1 MAKKTQTELLEGILL
16 LLDQTLGETKKKN
29 KAVGDSNAPKGAGVV
44 NAKDISVKAVGDALS
59 VISSAVPKLAKISEK
74 EYDTIAKGIEKLAS
88 AISSFKMDKDSLAA
102 IGNTISAFVQIHN
115 VISGMSENFIKSIL
129 SLNRAK
135 AFILGRRL
143 GRFYGILAKNMTS
156 EFIKQMV
163 DIINQV
169 PPNKNVHSKTFKERL
184 VNFGLMMAAL
194 LQIKE
199 KQIMQLW
206 MMGVFLGPKN
216 GAAIGGFFK
225 ALIDSMIGKNK
236 DAVKKAEAAAKMTLS
251 IAALVGTLTLCLVAL
266 VILWKT
272 NTPED
277 LIGGAKLLL
286 GVVTFSLII
295 IGLLG
300 SKWFKREKNEGLQG
314 TKDVL
319 LLIGGLTLSL
329 AVLVL
334 VAKKTR
340 WQDMIQ
346 GIMMLSAV
354 MTFALAI
361 LLVLGK
367 NSFKKDAL
375 EGLESIGEIT
385 LLILGMTASLAIV
398 TYVAKKTRWQ
408 DMVQGII
415 MLGAV
420 VAFALGIIWVLSRDS
435 FQKNAIKGLAGVG
448 AVVLLIAG
456 SSAAMLIF
464 AEYVKKIDGVKK
476 ESAQRAFKL
485 MWAVIGGM
493 VALAAIIGAI
503 WSTGIGAGAFAAA
516 FIGVEMI
523 AAMIAS
529 VSGAI
534 LLFVELIEK
543 TKALTKDDI
552 STAYDRIIGKGA
564 NDTESLVGC
573 LVSIVNAIDDNIR
586 WKAAPKIAAIG
597 LALRPVISAIS
608 QFVDVVQKMASLQVA
623 DKWDKNGNP
632 IHYLKLEPS
641 KFKEAAENLTGAFS
655 TFLTDL
661 SKGLKGFDEDSMD
674 IIQSLFPRQ
683 SGISK
688 FFTGE
693 KPSIGVVIR
702 TLSDFVDVIQ
712 KMASMSVPDKW
723 NKDGNPISYRK
734 LDPEKDFKAAA
745 VNLSSA
751 FSTFLTELGNGLKG
765 LGFIS
770 TGILAIVG
778 KDLGSVLQ
786 GVGAAFGPIIQI
798 AAGKIQVG
806 DKVVDIDKTKLKDA
820 ASTVVSILTDIINFL
835 GHSKAIAE
843 ADWNADKFKDTMVDF
858 IDGIRDIDI
867 LHKIVFNK
875 DNNVNNLIS
884 GLNIILDF
892 LGRTKAI
899 AEADWNADKFKDT
912 LEDFCDGVKYLN
924 IIKKEMFL
932 PEFDGNTTNLTN
944 GLNEIV
950 KYLNDTN
957 FRSAKSNSTMFNETM
972 KNTAAGINHIKP
984 FLSSTPKQIVDL
996 ANAMKQLDAELIAKE
1011 EQRTKAI
1018 QSVASNFKDM
1028 AEGVNQLNKA
1038 MAESMRLTRLY
1049 DQMKSVTSGNIIA
1062 KGVSAAVEGAGAVA
1076 SKVKEALNDNK
1087 SEEQQK
1093 AKEEAKQKDRED
1105 LAAIIGNAVSAAL
1118 TAWSESHRDLTVQFS
1133 DSPEKIFGEVYHN

>member
-169 PPNKNVHSKTFKERL
+169 PPNKNVHSKIFKERL

-216 GAAIGGFFK
+216 GAAIGGFFN

-464 AEYVKKIDGVKK
+464 AEYVKKIDGIKK

-493 VALAAIIGAI
+493 MALAAIIGAI
-503 WSTGIGAGAFAAA
+503 WSTGIGAGVFAAA

-534 LLFVELIEK
+534 LLFVEFIEK

-586 WKAAPKIAAIG
+586 WQAAPKIAAIG

-608 QFVDVVQKMASLQVA
+608 QFVDVIQKMASLQIA
-623 DKWDKNGNP
+623 DQWDKNGNP
-632 IHYLKLEPS
+632 IHYLKLEPN
-641 KFKEAAENLTGAFS
+641 KFNEAADNLTGAFT
-655 TFLTDL
+655 TFINKLT
-661 SKGLKGFDEDSMD
+661 SGLDSLTNLD
-674 IIQSLFPRQ
+674 DTKKILKTLFPRNKKR
-683 SGISK
+683 SG
-688 FFTGE
+688 G
-693 KPSIGVVIR
+693 IGNVIR
-702 TLSDFVDVIQ
+702 ALSDFVDVIQ

-723 NKDGNPISYRK
+723 DKYGNPISYRK

-820 ASTVVSILTDIINFL
+820 ASTVVSILTDIIIFL

-892 LGRTKAI
+892 LGRSKAI

-932 PEFDGNTTNLTN
+932 PEFDGNTTNLTK

-950 KYLNDTN
+950 KYLNDTT

-1038 MAESMRLTRLY
+1038 MSESMRLTRLY

-1062 KGVSAAVEGAGAVA
+1062 KGVSAAVEGAGVVA

>member
-1 MAKKTQTELLEGILL
+1 MAKESQADILNKIFI
-16 LLDQTLGETKKKN
+16 LLDQTLGEVKKKN
-29 KAVGDSNAPKGAGVV
+29 KAVGESNAPKGAGVV
-44 NAKDISVKAVGDALS
+44 NANDISVKAVGDALS
-59 VISSAVPKLAKISEK
+59 VISSAVPKLTKISEK
-74 EYDTIAKGIEKLAS
+74 QYDTVAKGIEKLAT
-88 AISSFKMDKDSLAA
+88 AISSFKMDKDTLTGVS
-102 IGNTISAFVQIHN
+102 NMVSAFVQIHN
-115 VISGMSENFIKSIL
+115 VISGMSEKFIKSIL
-129 SLNRAK
+129 SLNPIK
-135 AFILGRRL
+135 AWILGKRL
-143 GRFYGILAKNMTS
+143 GRFYGILAKG
-156 EFIKQMV
+156 MV
-163 DIINQV
+163 GAFVKEMINIINQV
-169 PPNKNVHSKTFKERL
+169 PPNRQVQSKTFKERL

-206 MMGVFLGPKN
+206 MMGIFLGPKI
-216 GAAIGGFFK
+216 GKAIGGFFK
-225 ALIDSMIGKNK
+225 ELIDKLAGGRNG
-236 DAVKKAEAAAKMTLS
+236 VEKAKAAAKVALS
-251 IAALVGTLTLCLVAL
+251 VAALVGTLTLSLIAL

-272 NTPED
+272 ND
-277 LIGGAKLLL
+277 IKDLL
-286 GVVTFSLII
+286 GGLGLLTIVVGFALGII
-295 IGLLG
+295 KLLG

-314 TKDVL
+314 AKDIV

-334 VAKKTR
+334 VAKKTK
-340 WQDMIQ
+340 WTDMVQ
-346 GIMMLSAV
+346 GIMMLTAIIA
-354 MTFALAI
+354 FAIGI

-367 NSFKKDAL
+367 SSFKKDAL
-375 EGLESIGEIT
+375 EGLESLGEIT
-385 LLILGMTASLAIV
+385 LLILGMTISLAIV
-398 TYVAKKTRWQ
+398 TYVARKTKWT

-420 VAFALGIIWVLSRDS
+420 VAFAIGLIWVLSRDS

-448 AVVLLIAG
+448 AIVLLIAG

-464 AEYVKKIDGVKK
+464 GEYVKKIDGVKK
-476 ESAQRAFKL
+476 ESAWRAFGL

-493 VALAAIIGAI
+493 VALAAVIGAI
-503 WSTGIGAGAFAAA
+503 WSTGVGAAVFAAA

-543 TKALTKDDI
+543 TKALTKADI
-552 STAYDRIIGKGA
+552 SIAYDRIIGKGA
-564 NDTESLVGC
+564 NDKESLVGC
-573 LVSIVNAIDDNIR
+573 LVSIVNAIDENIR

-597 LALRPVISAIS
+597 LALRPLISAIS
-608 QFVDVVQKMASLQVA
+608 QFVDVVQKMASMQIA
-623 DKWDKNGNP
+623 DQWDKNGNP
-632 IHYLKLEPS
+632 IHYLKLSPQ
-641 KFKEAAENLTGAFS
+641 KFKEAAKNLTEAFS

-661 SKGLKGFDEDSMD
+661 SNGLKGFDVTSLAIM
-674 IIQSLFPRQ
+674 QLLFPRQ

-693 KPSIGVVIR
+693 KPSIGIVIR
-702 TLSDFVDVIQ
+702 TLSDFIDVIY
-712 KMASMSVPDKW
+712 KMASLNVPNQWDK
-723 NKDGNPISYRK
+723 NGNPISYRQ
-734 LDPEKDFKAAA
+734 LDPENDFKKAA

-751 FSTFLTELGNGLKG
+751 FSTFLTELGTGLKG
-765 LGFIS
+765 LGIIS
-770 TGILAIVG
+770 TGILKVVG
-778 KDLGSVLQ
+778 EELGSVLQ
-786 GVGAAFGPIIQI
+786 GIGAAFGPIIQI

-806 DKVVDIDKTKLKDA
+806 DKVVDINETKLKGA

-843 ADWNADKFKDTMVDF
+843 ADWNADKFKDIMVDF

-867 LHKIVFNK
+867 LQKIVFNK
-875 DNNVNNLIS
+875 DNNVNNLIK

-892 LGRTKAI
+892 LGHSKAI

-912 LEDFCDGVKYLN
+912 LEDFCDGIKYLD

-932 PEFDGNTTNLTN
+932 PEFVGNTSNLTN
-944 GLNEIV
+944 GLNGIV
-950 KYLNDTN
+950 IYLNDTN
-957 FRSAKSNSTMFNETM
+957 FRVAKSNSAVFKDVM

-984 FLSSTPKQIVDL
+984 FLSATPKQIADL
-996 ANAMKQLDAELIAKE
+996 ANAMKQLDVELIAKE

-1038 MAESMRLTRLY
+1038 MAESMRLTHLY

-1076 SKVKEALNDNK
+1076 SKVKEALTDNK
-1087 SEEQQK
+1087 TEEQQK
-1093 AKEEAKQKDRED
+1093 AKEEAKQKDREE
-1105 LAAIIGNAVSAAL
+1105 LAAVIGNAVSAAL
-1118 TAWSESHRDLTVQFS
+1118 TAWSESHKELTVQFS
-1133 DSPEKIFGEVYHN
+1133 DSPEKIFGEIRNS